1 MRRLVFGLAVAS
13 VAVLG
18 AGVAMPAVAQNN
30 ASAAIS
36 QGFQTSETS
45 IRAGALVS
53 FERGNSARVELANR
67 ERVEQLA
74 GVVSDRP
81 LIALSSGS
89 SETQVVTQGVTS
101 VLVSTVNGDIKA
113 GDKITASPING
124 VGMKAESSTQVI
136 GTAQEDLSGK
146 QTQEVTIA
154 SGDNTTRQV
163 RVGSVLAQINVTYFA
178 AADTAQSFLPPF
190 LQQMANSIAGR
201 EVSVLRV
208 VIGMLILLAGFIGA
222 GVLLY
227 SSVQSS
233 IISIGRNPLS
243 EGVVHK
249 SLLQVGLIATA
260 VLVVTVMASYLVLK
274 V

>member
-1 MRRLVFGLAVAS
+1 MRGKMRRLVFGLAVAS

-18 AGVAMPAVAQNN
+18 AGVAMPVAAQNN
-30 ASAAIS
+30 VSAAIS

-136 GTAQEDLSGK
+136 GTAQEDLSSK

-154 SGDNTTRQV
+154 NGDNT
-163 RVGSVLAQINVTYFA
+163 
-178 AADTAQSFLPPF
+178 
-190 LQQMANSIAGR
+190 
-201 EVSVLRV
+201 
-208 VIGMLILLAGFIGA
+208 
-222 GVLLY
+222 
-227 SSVQSS
+227 
-233 IISIGRNPLS
+233 
-243 EGVVHK
+243 
-249 SLLQVGLIATA
+249 
-260 VLVVTVMASYLVLK
+260 
-274 V
+274 